1 MRGWS
6 RIGLR
11 ARLTLIASA
20 ALAVGLLAGS
30 LLLLRGFETSRLHAI
45 DGASRTVA
53 ANVANLAAAGALP
66 PTLPVQAGQS
76 AQVLT
81 ATGSVVA
88 VSPGTSHTLPLVP
101 VQVAVELASGGPQS
115 RDVDQVS
122 ATGVN
127 RVLVRSVRAG
137 QGTHYVVV
145 AESLQEEQATLHS
158 LRRSVAIAAP
168 TLLLL
173 VGATLWLL
181 LGRALGAVSGM
192 GRSAAAI
199 TDPVGGI
206 RLPLPDSHDEIR
218 ALAVTLNAMLE
229 RLAAAATRERQFVAD
244 VAHELR
250 SPLAAMHTQL
260 EVGLNHPDAATRKEL
275 LAGTLQDTERLA
287 DLVDDLL
294 VLARLE
300 AEPRISTTAVDV
312 GQLVNVTTAEP
323 QIVRG
328 DRQALGRALDN
339 LVANANRHATA
350 QVVVS
355 VERVDQATVEIR
367 VDDDGPGVPA
377 TDRLGIFERFVRLD
391 DARAREDGGSGL
403 GLAIVQATAVAH
415 GGSIRVEDS
424 DLGGA
429 RFILSLPAEQR
440 VAGPSR
446 SPTITA
452 AGPTHERLE

>member
-1 MRGWS
+1 MHRWS
-6 RIGLR
+6 RVGLR
-11 ARLTLIASA
+11 ARLTLIASLT
-20 ALAVGLLAGS
+20 LAVGLLAGS
-30 LLLLRGFETSRLHAI
+30 ILLLHGFATSRLHAI
-45 DGASRTVA
+45 DGSSRTVA

-81 ATGSVVA
+81 ASGAVLA

-101 VQVAVELASGGPQS
+101 VQVAVTLASGGPHS

-137 QGTHYVVV
+137 RLTQYVVV
-145 AESLQEEQATLHS
+145 AESLQDERATLHS
-158 LRRSVAIAAP
+158 LRRFVAIAAP

-173 VGATLWLL
+173 VGVTLWVL

-192 GRSAAAI
+192 GRSAEAI
-199 TDPVGGI
+199 TDPTGGL
-206 RLPLPDSHDEIR
+206 RLPLPDSQDEIR

-250 SPLAAMHTQL
+250 SPLAAMHAQL
-260 EVGLNHPDAATRKEL
+260 EVGLHHPDAATREEL

-300 AEPRISTTAVDV
+300 AEPRLSMTAVDV
-312 GQLVNVTTAEP
+312 AELVNVTTAEP
-323 QIVRG
+323 QLVIG
-328 DRQALGRALDN
+328 DRQALARAFEN
-339 LVANANRHATA
+339 LVANANRHAA
-350 QVVVS
+350 GKIVVS
-355 VERVDQATVEIR
+355 VERVKPASIEIR
-367 VDDDGPGVPA
+367 VDDDGPGVPHA
-377 TDRLGIFERFVRLD
+377 DRLRIFERFVRLD
-391 DARAREDGGSGL
+391 DARARDDGGSGL
-403 GLAIVQATAVAH
+403 GLAIVQATASAH

-429 RFILSLPAEQR
+429 RFVLTLPA
-440 VAGPSR
+440 GS
-446 SPTITA
+446 SP
-452 AGPTHERLE
+452 G